1 MFCLYFFLKNER
13 DSDTTVILYLDIVV
27 NLVNLGFPF
36 GLCTSFTS
44 SLETE
49 TKNTIENFTVNLKI
63 NMFTI
68 YYKIFYVK

>member
-1 MFCLYFFLKNER
+1 MFCLYFFLKNET
-13 DSDTTVILYLDIVV
+13 DGDTTVILYLDIVV

-36 GLCTSFTS
+36 GLSTSFIS